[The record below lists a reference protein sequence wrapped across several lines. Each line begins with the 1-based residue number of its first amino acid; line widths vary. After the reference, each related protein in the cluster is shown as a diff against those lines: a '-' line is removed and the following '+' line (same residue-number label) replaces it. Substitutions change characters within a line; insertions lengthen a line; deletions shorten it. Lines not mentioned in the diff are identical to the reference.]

1 MVKVTKSPKEAAIGV
16 AILSGFIFIF
26 FDTSMT
32 AIIKP
37 PNIMLANEAV
47 DILPDTMTNPFLI
60 SHVSSVINFRAKA
73 PTDAKKPTIMDCAF
87 YINIKIVFNIS
98 LN

>member
-16 AILSGFIFIF
+16 AILSGFMFIF
-26 FDTSMT
+26 FDTSIT

-47 DILPDTMTNPFLI
+47 DILPVTITNPFLI
-60 SHVSSVINFRAKA
+60 SHVSSVINFNTKA
-73 PTDAKKPTIMDCAF
+73 PTEAKKPTMIDCAF
-87 YINIKIVFNIS
+87 LYELNINFIS
-98 LN
+98 N